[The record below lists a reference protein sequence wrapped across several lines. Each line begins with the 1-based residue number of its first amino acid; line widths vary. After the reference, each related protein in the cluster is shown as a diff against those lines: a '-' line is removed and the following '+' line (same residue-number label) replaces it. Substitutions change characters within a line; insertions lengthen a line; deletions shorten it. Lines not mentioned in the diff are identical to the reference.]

1 MNNRIVFSIILA
13 LSISF
18 SSLIIFQYENWNSLD
33 PAQNNFFHENS
44 NNPKIPI
51 LILGA
56 SNVGMLNV
64 SNIQLSID
72 EQYENYEIFN
82 LAVSGDKPSKRI
94 RQVDE
99 IISMEPKIILYGIGL
114 RDLSTEN
121 FQSNNF
127 LLDPSFYLSNFFS
140 TITPAFLDNPKLVT
154 LNYVKNFLN
163 YSNLQA
169 SFEHNT
175 PFFRYDLEY
184 DNVVN
189 LIELENNFNNNF
201 QLNILKSDQ
210 NIEFKSLN
218 TMLEKFSENNIK
230 IILVITPHNSHYIN
244 SVSEINKI
252 HFDEIIQIFES
263 NYSVNVFS
271 LMNDYSNMDIWV
283 SDNHITH
290 SSKGKIYDKN
300 ISQIISE
307 VLGNK

>member
-1 MNNRIVFSIILA
+1 M
-13 LSISF
+13 
-18 SSLIIFQYENWNSLD
+18 
-33 PAQNNFFHENS
+33 
-44 NNPKIPI
+44 
-51 LILGA
+51 
-56 SNVGMLNV
+56 
-64 SNIQLSID
+64 
-72 EQYENYEIFN
+72 
-82 LAVSGDKPSKRI
+82 
-94 RQVDE
+94 
-99 IISMEPKIILYGIGL
+99 

-121 FQSNNF
+121 FSSNNF

-154 LNYVKNFLN
+154 LNYIKNFLN
-163 YSNLQA
+163 YSNLQT

-307 VLGNK
+307 VLENK

>member
-1 MNNRIVFSIILA
+1 
-13 LSISF
+13 
-18 SSLIIFQYENWNSLD
+18 
-33 PAQNNFFHENS
+33 
-44 NNPKIPI
+44 
-51 LILGA
+51 
-56 SNVGMLNV
+56 MLTA

-72 EQYENYEIFN
+72 NQYKNYEVFN

-99 IISMEPKIILYGIGL
+99 IISMEPKIILYGIGF
-114 RDLSTEN
+114 RDLSSEN
-121 FQSNNF
+121 FTSNNF
-127 LLDPSFYLSNFFS
+127 LPDPSFYLSNFFS

-163 YSNLQA
+163 YNNLENN
-169 SFEHNT
+169 FEHNT

-184 DNVVN
+184 DNIVN
-189 LIELENNFNNNF
+189 LIELENNFNKNF

-210 NIEFKSLN
+210 NREFQSLN

-230 IILVITPHNSHYIN
+230 IILVITPHNSHYMN

-263 NYSVNVFS
+263 NSNVNVFS
-271 LMNDYSNMDIWV
+271 LISNYSNMDIWV

-290 SSKGKIYDKN
+290 GTKGKIYDKN
-300 ISQIISE
+300 ISEIISE
-307 VLGNK
+307 VLEKK